1 MFYDN
6 SGQMKNWGIEISGSY
21 LLNKFQ
27 ARFNV
32 EYQKLISA
40 ENYTASEKKI
50 HNIPEWSGNFN
61 GVYNFTKNFSVIGH
75 LNFFSK
81 QESLEMKFGEPD
93 VEIELPARAT
103 VDAGVSYKLNPVTLK
118 FNMNNILNTTY
129 DQGGASIAPIRQR
142 GRWFMFSVKYNIF

>member
-1 MFYDN
+1 
-6 SGQMKNWGIEISGSY
+6 
-21 LLNKFQ
+21 
-27 ARFNV
+27 
-32 EYQKLISA
+32 
-40 ENYTASEKKI
+40 
-50 HNIPEWSGNFN
+50 
-61 GVYNFTKNFSVIGH
+61 
-75 LNFFSK
+75 
-81 QESLEMKFGEPD
+81 MKFGEPD